1 MQAGCGQVRGAV
13 GMIPS
18 VIAVTLPGFMLGAI
32 FMALANRRTTADIA
46 RARWLKLAVFFLIVH
61 VVLAVSA
68 AGRPWVTALV
78 AVILAAGGVELSLAW
93 RAMKPPRPARAWA
106 LFAVVAVLA
115 LVTSWYLPSP
125 VFAFLF
131 LVTAAC
137 DGFSQV
143 TGQLVGRVKLA
154 PRVSPRKTVEGLA
167 GGLVAAV
174 VVALLLR
181 DMLGAGL
188 PATVTIAL
196 LAGVAGL
203 AGDLAASWV
212 KRRAGIKDFSAALP
226 GQGGFLD
233 RFDSLLGALVFVGTL
248 LAVAGMGLFGAA

>member
-1 MQAGCGQVRGAV
+1 MMRGFL
-13 GMIPS
+13 
-18 VIAVTLPGFMLGAI
+18 AVTLPGFVLGAI
-32 FMALANRRTTADIA
+32 FMALANRNATAEIA
-46 RARWLKLAVFFLIVH
+46 RARWLKLAVFFVIVH

-78 AVILAAGGVELSLAW
+78 AVILAAGGVEFTLAW
-93 RAMKPPRPARAWA
+93 RAMQPPRPSRAWI
-106 LFAVVAVLA
+106 LFAIVAALA
-115 LVTSWYLPSP
+115 LGASWFLPSP
-125 VFAFLF
+125 IFAFLF

-143 TGQLVGRVKLA
+143 TGQLVGHIKLA

-167 GGLVAAV
+167 GGLIAAV

-181 DMLGAGL
+181 DVLGAGL
-188 PATVTIAL
+188 PATATIAL
-196 LAGVAGL
+196 LTGVAGL

-233 RFDSLLGALVFVGTL
+233 RFDSLLGALVLVGPL
-248 LAVAGMGLFGAA
+248 LAVAGP

>member
-1 MQAGCGQVRGAV
+1 MPASRGQVRGAID
-13 GMIPS
+13 MMTDALAI
-18 VIAVTLPGFMLGAI
+18 TLPGFVLGAI
-32 FMALANRRTTADIA
+32 FMALANRRATAETA
-46 RARWLKLAVFFLIVH
+46 RARWLKLAVFFVIVH
-61 VVLAVSA
+61 IVLVVSA
-68 AGRPWVTALV
+68 TGRPWVTALV
-78 AVILAAGGVELSLAW
+78 AAILAAGSVELSLAW
-93 RAMKPPRPARAWA
+93 RAMQPPRPSRAWI
-106 LFAVVAVLA
+106 LFAVVAALA
-115 LVTSWYLPSP
+115 LCASWYLPSP
-125 VFAFLF
+125 IFAFLF

-167 GGLVAAV
+167 GGLIAAV

-181 DMLGAGL
+181 DELGAGL
-188 PATVTIAL
+188 PATVVIAL
-196 LAGVAGL
+196 LTGLAGL

-233 RFDSLLGALVFVGTL
+233 RFDSLLGALVFVGPL
-248 LAVAGMGLFGAA
+248 LAVAGR

>member
-1 MQAGCGQVRGAV
+1 MMTDVLA
-13 GMIPS
+13 I
-18 VIAVTLPGFMLGAI
+18 TLPGFVLGAI
-32 FMALANRRTTADIA
+32 FMALANRKTTAEIA
-46 RARWLKLAVFFLIVH
+46 RSRWLKLAVFFVIVH
-61 VVLAVSA
+61 IVLVVSA
-68 AGRPWVTALV
+68 TGRPWVTALV
-78 AVILAAGGVELSLAW
+78 AAILAAGSVELSLAW
-93 RAMKPPRPARAWA
+93 RAMQPPRPSRAWI
-106 LFAVVAVLA
+106 LFAVVAALA
-115 LVTSWYLPSP
+115 LGASWYLPSP
-125 VFAFLF
+125 IFAFLF

-167 GGLVAAV
+167 GGLIAAV

-181 DMLGAGL
+181 EELGAGL
-188 PATVTIAL
+188 PATVVIAL
-196 LAGVAGL
+196 LTGLAGL

-233 RFDSLLGALVFVGTL
+233 RFDSLLGALVFVGPL
-248 LAVAGMGLFGAA
+248 LAVAGR